1 VEPFA
6 FFSLNSALNHVS
18 LLNPIQ
24 NSHLIMR
31 HQIRQIQ
38 TSEVYEKLSSPAVKL
53 IDIRCPEAY
62 NGWCLKGE
70 QRGGHIRS
78 AKSLPFKWIRY
89 IDWPDILQSK
99 GIEPEDEL
107 IIYGYNKEESEMVA
121 DHFLRIGYRNLSL
134 YHDFVKEW
142 CSSPHFPMSRLV
154 RYHQLVSAS
163 WLDQLIS
170 TGKAPQF
177 DNHRYVLVHA
187 FYRDHNIYDSGHIPG
202 AIAMDTNQL
211 ESNQTWNRR
220 SPSEL
225 KKALEKAGI
234 TSDTTVI
241 LYGKFVNPDI
251 DDPFPGSSAGQL
263 AAMRSAFI
271 MLYAGVKDV
280 RLLNGGMQS
289 WTDAGYEIS
298 TEPSYPQPA
307 SDFGVPIPSHPE
319 FAVDISEARQILKS
333 KDKNLVCVRSWRE
346 YIGETSGYNYI
357 QKKGRIPGAV
367 FAECGSDAYHMEN
380 YRNLDH
386 TTREYHEIESMWAC
400 SGILPSVHNS
410 FYCGTGWRAS
420 EAFINAWL
428 MGWSDISVY
437 DGGWFEWS
445 SDNNNPYETG
455 IPIRPHI

>member
-1 VEPFA
+1 MQ
-6 FFSLNSALNHVS
+6 HRIK
-18 LLNPIQ
+18 LLK
-24 NSHLIMR
+24 
-31 HQIRQIQ
+31 
-38 TSEVYEKLSSPAVKL
+38 TSEVYEKLSSPTVKL
-53 IDIRCPEAY
+53 IDVRCAEAY

-70 QRGGHIRS
+70 RRGGHIPS

-99 GIEPEDEL
+99 GIEPENEL
-107 IIYGYNKEESEMVA
+107 IVYGYNIDESEMVA
-121 DHFLRIGYRNLSL
+121 DHFLRIGYQKIAL
-134 YHDFVKEW
+134 YNDFVKEW
-142 CSSPHFPMSRLV
+142 CTNPQLPLNRLA
-154 RYHQLVSAS
+154 RYRQLVSAS
-163 WLDQLIS
+163 WLDQLLS
-170 TGKAPQF
+170 TGSAPHYDSQ
-177 DNHRYVLVHA
+177 RYVLVHA
-187 FYRDHNIYDSGHIPG
+187 FYRDQSIYDSGHIPG

-211 ESNQTWNRR
+211 ESTQTWNRR

-225 KKALEKAGI
+225 KIALEKAGI

-241 LYGKFVNPDI
+241 LYGKFAYPDKN
-251 DDPFPGSSAGQL
+251 DPFPGSSAGQL

-289 WTDAGYEIS
+289 WTDDGYEITS
-298 TEPSYPQPA
+298 EPAHPQPVG
-307 SDFGVPIPSHPE
+307 DFGVSIPHHPE
-319 FAVDISEARQILKS
+319 FAVDISEAKQILKS
-333 KDKNLVCVRSWRE
+333 KDKNLVCVRSWNE

-367 FAECGSDAYHMEN
+367 FAECGTDAYHMEN

-386 TTREYHEIESMWAC
+386 TIREYQEVESMWAA
-400 SGILPSVHNS
+400 SGILPHVHNS

-428 MGWSDISVY
+428 MGWSDISVF

-445 SDNNNPYETG
+445 SDSNNPYETG
-455 IPIRPHI
+455 IPIKPLF